1 MRKRWSFLAVM
12 LLVLSL
18 VLSGQGCRRGERPI
32 QHVVLVSVDGLMPA
46 CYLDPDRYEL
56 RVPTLRRM
64 RNEGAYSEG
73 MLSVFP
79 SLTYPAHTT
88 MVTGVQPGRHGIV
101 TNLAWDPLGRNQ
113 GGWRWYAAD
122 IRVPPL
128 WQVAHAKGLRTA
140 MVWWPVTVGAQ
151 ATALLPEYWRAS
163 TAEDAKLLRALS
175 TPGLLE
181 AVEKKFAGFN
191 ERFLAP
197 FKDDGTV
204 TDVAVYILETLRPH
218 LLLLHMA
225 QVDHWQ
231 HEAGPLAEPTRQA
244 IENADRQIARLLEAA
259 QRAGLWEKTA
269 LIVAS
274 DHGFAATTRQVRPG
288 VWLRE
293 KGLVNLD
300 AEGRVTDWRAIVVA
314 HSGSAYV
321 YVRDEQDATTQAEVL
336 ELFRTAAARPENGI
350 VRLYTREDIVARG
363 GDPDAFL
370 ALEAAPDFALKSGY
384 TGEVV
389 RTVAVRGEH
398 GYPPELEAMQA
409 ALLIY
414 GPAIGAGRIENAR
427 MIDLAP
433 TIAAW
438 LGLPFA
444 HAEGRPLEL
453 PQQNPE

>member
-1 MRKRWSFLAVM
+1 MSQPWSFLAAV

-18 VLSGQGCRRGERPI
+18 VFSGPGCRREGQPI
-32 QHVVLVSVDGLMPA
+32 EHVILVSVDGLMPA
-46 CYLDPDRYEL
+46 SYLEPDRYGL

-64 RNEGAYSEG
+64 RAEGAYSEG

-88 MVTGVQPGRHGIV
+88 MVTGVRPGRHGIV

-113 GGWRWYAAD
+113 AGWRWYAAD
-122 IRVPPL
+122 IRVPTL
-128 WQVAHAKGLRTA
+128 WQVAQAQGLRTA
-140 MVWWPVTVGAQ
+140 MAWWPVTVGAQ

-175 TPGLLE
+175 TPGLIE
-181 AVEKKFAGFN
+181 AVEQRFAGFS

-197 FKDDGTV
+197 FKDDETV
-204 TDVAVYILETLRPH
+204 TDVAVHMLETVRPH
-218 LLLLHMA
+218 LLLLHIA

-231 HEAGPLAEPTRQA
+231 HEAGPFTEPARQA
-244 IENADRQIARLLEAA
+244 IETADRQIARLIEAA
-259 QRAGLWEKTA
+259 QRAGLWAKTA
-269 LIVAS
+269 LLVVS

-293 KGLVNLD
+293 KGLLTLD
-300 AEGRVTDWRAIVVA
+300 AEGHVTDWRAVVVA
-314 HSGSAYV
+314 NSGSAYV
-321 YVRDEQDATTQAEVL
+321 YLRDEREGATAAEVL
-336 ELFRTAAARPENGI
+336 KLFRTAAERPENGI
-350 VRLYTREDIVARG
+350 ARIYTREDIVALG

-370 ALEAAPDFALKSGY
+370 ALEAAPGYALKSGY

-389 RTVAVRGEH
+389 RTIAVRGEH
-398 GYPPELEAMQA
+398 GYPPEREAMRA

-433 TIAAW
+433 TLAAW
-438 LGLPFA
+438 LELPFA
-444 HAEGRPLEL
+444 HAEGTPLDL
-453 PQQNPE
+453 PQRNPR